1 MFVFDTAAPL
11 DSLRIMA
18 KWGMLYVMIKKS
30 VVAKFKFVTTISQ
43 NDKDK
48 RIIWVPK
55 LYHLE
60 IVKFPTNRSRYR

>member
-1 MFVFDTAAPL
+1 
-11 DSLRIMA
+11 
-18 KWGMLYVMIKKS
+18 MIKKS

-48 RIIWVPK
+48 RINGVPK

-60 IVKFPTNRSRYR
+60 IVKFPTGHGTDR